1 MFNDIVCDIEFYNSK
16 SQKIEQIIG
25 RVNSSQLTSEDDR
38 EIIAKNLIRYKGTW
52 KLIKNRIYKN
62 DIKKIIFY

>member
-16 SQKIEQIIG
+16 SQKLEQVIG
-25 RVNSSQLTSEDDR
+25 RVNSSQLISEDER

>member
-16 SQKIEQIIG
+16 SQKIEQVIG
-25 RVNSSQLTSEDDR
+25 RVNSSQLTSEDER